1 LQAGR
6 TLCVSTPSP
15 ATLLYAA
22 WSWPEYTKTPPQTG
36 GSFYI
41 LTEKSPKTA
50 FFIYKKPL
58 TRHFVRNRSR
68 MKNIFT
74 SGYLELYLYT
84 VSGVVYAPSHPD

>member
-1 LQAGR
+1 
-6 TLCVSTPSP
+6 VSTPSP

-22 WSWPEYTKTPPQTG
+22 WSWPEYTKTAPQTG
-36 GSFYI
+36 RSFYI

-50 FFIYKKPL
+50 FFIYKNL
-58 TRHFVRNRSR
+58 LQDIILRHFVRNRSR

-74 SGYLELYLYT
+74 SGYLELYLYK